1 MASSLTKD
9 SAGSAAA
16 EKTFFGHPRGLANLF
31 MTEMW
36 ERYSFYGMR
45 ALLVLY
51 LATNV
56 ADGGLG
62 MKDATA
68 VAIYSV
74 YNAMVYLLALPGGW
88 LGDRVWGARKATAI
102 AGVIIMTGHFLLAVP
117 ASVSF
122 FIGLAFIAAG
132 SGLLKANIS
141 TMVGQLYTD
150 KNDPRRDGG
159 FTIFYMGINLG
170 AFFAPLTIGWV
181 GQKVDWH
188 LGFAMAGVGMAIG
201 LVFYFLGFRNLS
213 EESRVV
219 PSPLTA
225 EERSALV
232 RKALIWLGVAVA
244 AYAVV
249 GLSGAFTVDWVL
261 WPLTILGLLLPTWYL
276 FRIRRDKDLST
287 LERARMSGYI
297 WFFVAAAAFWAIY
310 DQTGSVLSLFAK
322 NDTEPTL
329 FGFEFPTTWFQSLN
343 PLFVMALA
351 PVFAMLWVALFKRD
365 REPSTLS
372 KFALALVLVGG
383 SFGVMM
389 VAQGLAAGDAKVSPM
404 WLVTVYFM
412 QTVGEL
418 CLSPV
423 GLSLTTKLAPQKYAA
438 QMMGVWFLALT
449 AGNSVI
455 ALLQLLGAPTDT
467 QGWFASQGVIA
478 ALAGVA
484 IFMMRRKV
492 KPLLG
497 GVN

>member
-1 MASSLTKD
+1 MASTLTKD
-9 SAGSAAA
+9 SAAPA
-16 EKTFFGHPRGLANLF
+16 EKTFLGHPRGLANLF

-51 LATNV
+51 LSTNV

-102 AGVIIMTGHFLLAVP
+102 AGVIIMIGHFLLAVP
-117 ASVSF
+117 VDASF
-122 FIGLAFIAAG
+122 FVGLAFIAAG
-132 SGLLKANIS
+132 SGLLKSNIS

-170 AFFAPLTIGWV
+170 AFVAPLTIGWV

-201 LVFYFLGFRNLS
+201 LLFYFVGFRHLA
-213 EESRVV
+213 EESSRV
-219 PSPLTA
+219 PAPLPA
-225 EERSALV
+225 EERAKLV
-232 RKALIWLGVAVA
+232 KRALIWLGVAVA

-249 GLSGAFTVDWVL
+249 GLSGVFTVDWVL

-276 FRIRRDKDLST
+276 FRIKRDKDLTDVEQS
-287 LERARMSGYI
+287 RMSGFI

-310 DQTGSVLSLFAK
+310 DQSGSVLSLFAK
-322 NDTEPTL
+322 NDTQDAL

-351 PVFAMLWVALFKRD
+351 PLFAMLWVALFKRD
-365 REPSTLS
+365 KEPSTIS
-372 KFALALVLVGG
+372 KFAMALVLVGG

-389 VAQGLAAGDAKVSPM
+389 VAQGMASGDTKISPM

-423 GLSLTTKLAPQKYAA
+423 GLSLTTKLAPQKYAS
-438 QMMGVWFLALT
+438 QMMGVWFLAMT

-455 ALLQLLGAPTDT
+455 ALLQLLGAPTDS
-467 QGWFASQGVIA
+467 QVWFASQGIIA
-478 ALAGVA
+478 ALSGVA
-484 IFMMRRKV
+484 VFMWRRKV
-492 KPLLG
+492 KALMG

>member
-1 MASSLTKD
+1 MASSLTKA
-9 SAGSAAA
+9 SAGPAA
-16 EKTFFGHPRGLANLF
+16 EPTFLGHPRGLANLF

-51 LATNV
+51 LSATV

-62 MKDATA
+62 MTMATA

-88 LGDRVWGARKATAI
+88 LGDRLWGARKATGI
-102 AGVIIMTGHFLLAVP
+102 AGVIIMIGHFLLAVP
-117 ASVSF
+117 VDALF
-122 FIGLAFIAAG
+122 FVGLAFIAAG

-141 TMVGQLYTD
+141 TMVGQLYPD
-150 KNDPRRDGG
+150 KTDPRRDGG

-170 AFFAPLTIGWV
+170 AFVAPLTIGWV

-201 LVFYFLGFRNLS
+201 LLFYFLGFRHLS
-213 EESRVV
+213 EESSKV
-219 PSPLTA
+219 PSPLPA
-225 EERSALV
+225 EERTALI
-232 RKALIWLGVAVA
+232 RKGLIWLGIAAVG
-244 AYAVV
+244 YAIV
-249 GLSGAFTVDWVL
+249 GLAGVFTIDWVL

-276 FRIRRDKDLST
+276 FRIKRDKDLSAIEQT
-287 LERARMSGYI
+287 RMSGYI

-322 NDTEPTL
+322 NDTESTL
-329 FGFEFPTTWFQSLN
+329 FGFEFPSTWFQSLN

-351 PVFAMLWVALFKRD
+351 PLFAMLWVALFKRN

-372 KFALALVLVGG
+372 KFAAALVLVGG

-389 VAQGLAAGDAKVSPM
+389 VAQGMAAGDAKVSPM
-404 WLVTVYFM
+404 WLVAVYFM

-423 GLSLTTKLAPQKYAA
+423 GLSLTTKLAPEKYAA
-438 QMMGVWFLALT
+438 QMMGVWFLAVT
-449 AGNSVI
+449 AGDSVI
-455 ALLQLLGAPTDT
+455 ALLQLIGAPTDT

-484 IFMMRRKV
+484 IFMWRRKV
-492 KPLLG
+492 KPLMG

>member
-9 SAGSAAA
+9 SAGPAAG
-16 EKTFFGHPRGLANLF
+16 EKTFLGHPRGLANLF

-51 LATNV
+51 LSTNV

-117 ASVSF
+117 ASASF
-122 FIGLAFIAAG
+122 FIGLAFIAVG

-141 TMVGQLYTD
+141 TMVGQLYSD

-170 AFFAPLTIGWV
+170 AFVAPLTIGWV
-181 GQKVDWH
+181 GQKIDWH
-188 LGFAMAGVGMAIG
+188 LGFAMAGVGMALG
-201 LVFYFLGFRNLS
+201 LLFYFLGFRNLAP
-213 EESRVV
+213 ESSVV

-225 EERSALV
+225 EERSGLI
-232 RKALIWLGVAVA
+232 RRALIWLGVAVA
-244 AYAVV
+244 AYAIV
-249 GLSGAFTVDWVL
+249 GLAGVFTLDWVL
-261 WPLTILGLLLPTWYL
+261 WPLTVLGLLLPSWYL
-276 FRIRRDKDLST
+276 FRIKRDKDLSVV
-287 LERARMSGYI
+287 ERSRMTGYI

-322 NDTEPTL
+322 NDTESTL

-351 PVFAMLWVALFKRD
+351 PVFAMLWVALFKRN

-404 WLVTVYFM
+404 WLVSVYFM

-484 IFMMRRKV
+484 IFMWRRKV
-492 KPLLG
+492 KALMG
-497 GVN
+497 GVH